1 MLETMKCPNCG
12 QKTISFKEWS
22 KALNAFNWCCRACRC
37 HLEANWLVTWTA
49 WVAWIVGL
57 ILGLRPLYIGVVEN
71 HTVEALEMVTGIAQG
86 LGVGVVLGCIA
97 WFFGRYKMIV
107 YDEKEDED
115 ERNQ

>member
-1 MLETMKCPNCG
+1 
-12 QKTISFKEWS
+12 
-22 KALNAFNWCCRACRC
+22 
-37 HLEANWLVTWTA
+37 
-49 WVAWIVGL
+49 
-57 ILGLRPLYIGVVEN
+57 VVEN